1 MCLSSS
7 SSHTEQLR
15 VQAWGTPAGA
25 GWLGWLR
32 GLLPP
37 VPRGAVPLLW
47 VLRPQGSASPAGI
60 GPCEHL
66 PLPKQHRLT
75 PTSTFA
81 ASRDYFHHNA
91 LGNEDLFLSST
102 SRNTRP

>member
-32 GLLPP
+32 GAPAP
-37 VPRGAVPLLW
+37 GPL
-47 VLRPQGSASPAGI
+47 GGCAS
-60 GPCEHL
+60 
-66 PLPKQHRLT
+66 
-75 PTSTFA
+75 
-81 ASRDYFHHNA
+81 A
-91 LGNEDLFLSST
+91 LGAEAPGISL
-102 SRNTRP
+102 TRWDRPL